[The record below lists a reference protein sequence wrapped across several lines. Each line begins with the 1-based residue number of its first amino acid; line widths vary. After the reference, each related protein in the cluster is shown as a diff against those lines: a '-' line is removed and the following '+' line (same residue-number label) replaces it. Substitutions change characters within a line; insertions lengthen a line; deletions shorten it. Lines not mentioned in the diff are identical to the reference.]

1 MEASESTCVPNPNNE
16 NSELEFQTSNSPNS
30 DLDHAPSDDPNRTA
44 EDHTVALHEE
54 LQKLDL
60 KEESETVSKEEAEK
74 DGNWDLKEVE
84 QEQWVEKEKGDSNWE
99 EEKGGESGWDDWN
112 VNVNGN
118 EIEIEIEK
126 VVVEEVLTIPGVP
139 EVEVEESGERNDN
152 GNANANANAKRHQYQ
167 YPVRPEAEDCA
178 FYLKTGTCKF
188 ASNCKF
194 NHPVRRKNQVIVCMI
209 MRVCV
214 LFCTLIHVYT
224 CMYLVRLLFQKRRR

>member
-99 EEKGGESGWDDWN
+99 EEKGGESGLRLRLRRWWWRRFLQSQ
-112 VNVNGN
+112 VSRRWRWR
-118 EIEIEIEK
+118 K
-126 VVVEEVLTIPGVP
+126 VVRE
-139 EVEVEESGERNDN
+139 
-152 GNANANANAKRHQYQ
+152 
-167 YPVRPEAEDCA
+167 
-178 FYLKTGTCKF
+178 
-188 ASNCKF
+188 
-194 NHPVRRKNQVIVCMI
+194 MI
-209 MRVCV
+209 MVMPMPMPMPRGISISTQCGLRPKIVPFISR
-214 LFCTLIHVYT
+214 LGRASLHPIANSITLLEGKT
-224 CMYLVRLLFQKRRR
+224 R